1 MINFYKINIFATK
14 ILKKTVKNKDINTQT
29 QNSHTENWTMLIRPK
44 RHLLEINLHE
54 IWQYRDLIKLFVRR
68 DFVAQYK
75 QTILGPL
82 WFLIQPL
89 LTTVMYTIVFGNIAK
104 ISTDQLPHILFYMS
118 GIVAWTYFS
127 TCLNSTSNTF
137 VANAGIFGKVYFPR
151 LTLPISIVIS
161 NLIQFFIQFFLLL
174 AFMLYYKLIGADF
187 HTNRYIF
194 LLPVLLIL
202 MAGLGLGFGIIISSL
217 TTKYRDLTNLV
228 SFGVQLW
235 MYASPI
241 IYPLSEIPEKYR
253 IYVLANPLT
262 PIVETFRFAL
272 LGAGTVNW
280 LHLTY
285 SFLFTLFVLTIGI
298 ILFNKVEQTFM
309 DTV

>member
-1 MINFYKINIFATK
+1 MAINKESN
-14 ILKKTVKNKDINTQT
+14 DDG
-29 QNSHTENWTMLIRPK
+29 NWSMVIKPK
-44 RHLLEINLHE
+44 RHLLDIDLED
-54 IWQYRDLIKLFVRR
+54 IWRYRDLIKLFVRR
-68 DFVAQYK
+68 DFVAKYK

-89 LTTVMYTIVFGNIAK
+89 LTTLIYTIVFGNIAN
-104 ISTDQLPHILFYMS
+104 IPTDGLPHILFYMT
-118 GIVAWTYFS
+118 GIVGWTYFA

-161 NLIQFFIQFFLLL
+161 SLIQFFIQFALL
-174 AFMLYYKLIGADF
+174 AAFMVYYKLVGAEF
-187 HTNRYIF
+187 HLNIYVLI
-194 LLPVLLIL
+194 LPVLIIL

-228 SFGVQLW
+228 GFGVQLW
-235 MYASPI
+235 MYATPI

-253 IYVLANPLT
+253 IFVLANPLT
-262 PIVETFRFAL
+262 PIIETFRYTL
-272 LGAGTVNW
+272 LGAGTIDW
-280 LHLTY
+280 YHLLY
-285 SFLFTLFVLTIGI
+285 SFGFTVFVLAIGI
-298 ILFNKVEQTFM
+298 VLFNKVEQSFM